1 MSWLIVGTVPFEG
14 FPLLDTTYTVD
25 RGQLRIGAESIGIA
39 RGTPCLIA
47 AAYLCAKNLGIDPPR
62 ALLAGDI
69 GRGDGSRAVYEH
81 LFRTGAEREESLI
94 VFHYLQPEVD
104 WHNRILYRLQERD
117 SKQTLVA
124 DAGYMYVAKMSG
136 FSADYDLFTPD
147 AGELA
152 FLADESAPHPFYTR
166 GFLLQEDERVPELIA
181 RAYEHENAA
190 RFLLVKGMC
199 DYVASVEGIIG
210 TVREPRVEALE
221 PIGGTGDSLTGIVS
235 SFIAAGHSIPDSALA
250 AARINRLL
258 GLLANPTPAT
268 SVADLLEFLPTAME
282 VESKR

>member
-1 MSWLIVGTVPFEG
+1 MSWLIVGTVPYEG
-14 FPLLDTTYTVD
+14 FPLLDTTCEID
-25 RGQLRIGAESIGIA
+25 RGQLRLGAESISIA

-47 AAYLCAKNLGIDPPR
+47 TAYLCAKTLGIDPPR
-62 ALLAGDI
+62 TILAGDI
-69 GRGDGSRAVYEH
+69 GRGDGSRAVYER
-81 LFRTGAEREESLI
+81 LFQTGAEREESII

-117 SKQTLVA
+117 SKQTLIA

-166 GFLLQEDERVPELIA
+166 GFLLQEDGRIPGLIA
-181 RAYEHENAA
+181 RACEHENAA
-190 RFLLVKGMC
+190 RFLLVKGKC
-199 DYVASVEGIIG
+199 DYVASAEGIIG
-210 TVREPRVEALE
+210 TVCEPRVEALE

-235 SFIAAGHSIPDSALA
+235 SLIAAGHPIPDSALSA
-250 AARINRLL
+250 AKINRFL
-258 GLLANPTPAT
+258 GLLGNPNPAT
-268 SVADLLEFLPTAME
+268 PVADLLEFLPEAME
-282 VESKR
+282 LESKQ